1 MQRLIFYG
9 VIVMAVVLL
18 VLLIHVAIYWILRI
32 FCSKV
37 EAKIFSMALLT
48 LMILVIGI
56 SCKWGN
62 AYTRLELRVNEVE
75 VSSTRLPDAFDGFR
89 VAQLSDMH
97 LNSFSRDEGH
107 KLLHEVAEAIKEQQ
121 PDIIVFTGDLVSIR
135 AAEALPFRGALEELA
150 HIERKNGEG
159 NIPVYS
165 ILGNHDY
172 ADYVHT
178 FDADR
183 RKKDL
188 DSLIQIQEE
197 AGWIMLKNNAIR
209 IQRETG
215 DSTQQQIIL
224 AGVEN
229 IGEPPFSVY
238 GDLEKSLKP
247 VGGLSATD
255 SLFTILLSHNPTHW
269 RSEVLPRTRI
279 DLTLSGHTHATQI
292 LIGSWSPAKWKYAE
306 WMGLY
311 EENGQQLYV
320 NTGTG
325 CVGPAVRIGIKP
337 ELTILT
343 LKKKG

>member
-9 VIVMAVVLL
+9 VIVLAVVLL
-18 VLLIHVAIYWILRI
+18 LLLIHAAIYWILRI
-32 FCSKV
+32 FFTKAG
-37 EAKIFSMALLT
+37 AKAISLIVLT

-56 SCKWGN
+56 SCMWGHSH
-62 AYTRLELRVNEVE
+62 TRLELMVNEVE
-75 VSSTRLPDAFDGFR
+75 VPSTRLPYAFEGFR

-97 LNSFSRDEGH
+97 LNSFSPEEGH
-107 KLLHEVAEAIKEQQ
+107 KLLHEVAEAIREQQ
-121 PDIIVFTGDLVSIR
+121 PDIIVFTGDLVTIR
-135 AAEALPFRGALEELA
+135 AAEALPFRTALAELA

-159 NIPVYS
+159 SIPVYS

-172 ADYVHT
+172 ADYVRT

-238 GDLEKSLKP
+238 GDLEKSLEP

-311 EENGQQLYV
+311 EKNEQKLYV
-320 NTGTG
+320 NTGFG
-325 CVGPAVRIGIKP
+325 CVGPAIRIGIKP